1 MLLPGI
7 AAVVIGGTSMFGG
20 VGGGFGTII
29 GALIMNTIQNGLNLL
44 GAPSVWQQTIVGAII
59 LVAVII
65 DQSVR
70 RVAEKRMH

>member
-1 MLLPGI
+1 MLLPAI

-29 GALIMNTIQNGLNLL
+29 GALIMNIIQNGLNLM

-65 DQSVR
+65 DQSFR
-70 RVAEKRMH
+70 RVAEKRRH